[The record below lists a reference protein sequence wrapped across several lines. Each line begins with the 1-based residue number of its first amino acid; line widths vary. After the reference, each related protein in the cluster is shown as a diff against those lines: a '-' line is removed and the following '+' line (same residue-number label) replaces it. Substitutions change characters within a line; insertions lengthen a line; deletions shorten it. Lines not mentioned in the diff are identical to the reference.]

1 MNDTVEKSCWGIA
14 LWTVAIVLVIAFVF
28 GTLTG
33 GDTAAIVAD
42 TVSN

>member
-14 LWTVAIVLVIAFVF
+14 LWTIAIVLVVAFIF
-28 GTLTG
+28 GTLAG
-33 GDTAAIVAD
+33 GDSAAIVAE